1 MTDRHIP
8 PAALALGLAGLLP
21 FLWAAATQTSPAL
34 AGWAGSHLPPMFIG
48 TYVALNYG
56 LIILSFMSGA
66 LWGFAAKADAG
77 PLPYVLS
84 VIPALW
90 AFFLVTDGSDT
101 SIIYLIAGYIGLL
114 LIDSTFTTLG
124 LAPPWWL
131 RLRLTLTAIVVA
143 CLAVTL
149 L

>member
-1 MTDRHIP
+1 MTDRRIP
-8 PAALALGLAGLLP
+8 SAALALGLAGLIP
-21 FLWAAATQTSPAL
+21 FVWAAATQSIPTLTTFA
-34 AGWAGSHLPPMFIG
+34 ASHLPPVFIG

-56 LIILSFMSGA
+56 IIILSFMSGA
-66 LWGFAAKADAG
+66 LWGFAAKASAG
-77 PLPYVLS
+77 PLPYILS

-101 SIIYLIAGYIGLL
+101 SIIYLIAGFVGLL
-114 LIDSTFTTLG
+114 LIDSTFTTLT

-131 RLRLTLTAIVVA
+131 RLRLILTVGVIA
-143 CLAVTL
+143 CLTVSL